1 MNEKTP
7 LLYIEDLHVTVE
19 GREVLKGVTLQID
32 RGQVHAIMGPNGSGK
47 STLANALMGH
57 PKYEVTNGRILFKGE
72 DVTELS
78 PDERARRG
86 MFMAFQHPIA
96 VPGVTIMNFL
106 RMALKYVRGQEVSAG
121 EFRRLLRQKMALLK
135 MDESFATRY
144 VNDGFSGGER
154 KRTEILQMAML
165 QPELAIL
172 DETDT
177 GLDIDA
183 LRIVSEG
190 INSLLGPHM
199 GVLLITHYI
208 RILNYVQPQFVH
220 VLYDGR
226 IIRSGG
232 PDLAH
237 ELEER
242 GYDWVISTAA

>member
-1 MNEKTP
+1 MGKDA
-7 LLYIEDLHVTVE
+7 LVYIEDLHVNVE
-19 GREVLKGVTLQID
+19 GREILKGVTLEVN
-32 RGQVHAIMGPNGSGK
+32 RGEVHAIMGPNGSGK
-47 STLANALMGH
+47 STLANAVMGH
-57 PKYEVTNGRILFKGE
+57 PKYEITRGRIWFKGE
-72 DVTELS
+72 DVTDLS

-96 VPGVTIMNFL
+96 IPGVTIMNFL
-106 RMALKYVRGQEVSAG
+106 RMALKYVRGQDVPAG
-121 EFRRLLRQKMALLK
+121 EFRRLLREKMASLR

-154 KRTEILQMAML
+154 KRAEILQMAML
-165 QPELAIL
+165 QPELAVL

-190 INSLLGPHM
+190 INSLLGPDM
-199 GVLLITHYI
+199 GVLIITHYI

-226 IIRSGG
+226 IIMSGG

-237 ELEER
+237 QLEER
-242 GYDWVISTAA
+242 GYDWVIGSAA

>member
-1 MNEKTP
+1 MSEKAP
-7 LLYIEDLHVTVE
+7 LLNIEDLHVAVE
-19 GREVLKGVTLQID
+19 GREILKGVNLRVD
-32 RGQVHAIMGPNGSGK
+32 HGQVHAIMGPNGSGK

-57 PKYEVTNGRILFKGE
+57 PKYEVLRGRILFKGE
-72 DVTELS
+72 DITELS

-106 RMALKYVRGQEVSAG
+106 RMALKYVRGKDVPAG
-121 EFRRLLRQKMALLK
+121 EFRRLLREKMALLK

-154 KRTEILQMAML
+154 KRAEILQMAML

-190 INSLLGPHM
+190 INSLLGPEM
-199 GVLLITHYI
+199 GVLIITHYI
-208 RILNYVQPQFVH
+208 RILNYVQPHFVH

-226 IIRSGG
+226 IITSGG

-237 ELEER
+237 ELEQR
-242 GYDWVISTAA
+242 GYDWVIASAA